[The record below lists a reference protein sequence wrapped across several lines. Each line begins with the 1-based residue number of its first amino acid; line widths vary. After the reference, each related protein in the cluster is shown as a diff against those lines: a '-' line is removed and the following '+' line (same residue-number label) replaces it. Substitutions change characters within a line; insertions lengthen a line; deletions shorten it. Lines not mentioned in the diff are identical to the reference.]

1 MSQKFLDLL
10 HEWKG
15 RIISYGGGSGVTAFS
30 GTVAAKAQQAAE
42 HTVSSPDITTA
53 NVISII
59 GLIFIGCRFVFD
71 VVVWLDERREKRGK
85 QNGCE
90 ATD

>member
-1 MSQKFLDLL
+1 MFPKFFDVL

-15 RIISYGGGSGVTAFS
+15 RIIAYGGGSSVSAFS
-30 GTVAAKAQQAAE
+30 GAVAANAQQAVD
-42 HTVSSPDITTA
+42 HTASSPDITTA

-59 GLIFIGCRFVFD
+59 GLIFIGCRLIFD
-71 VVVWLDERREKRGK
+71 VVVWLDERRQKRGEK
-85 QNGCE
+85 DGCE